1 MHFRPT
7 FWPTMF
13 TLPALVVL
21 LGLATWQLER
31 LQWKEGLIAERTA
44 RTTAAPIGLPVPGA
58 LLSPE
63 ALADL
68 DYRRARAAGRFLHDR
83 EMYLAA
89 RTMQGS
95 VGYQVVT
102 PLEQADGSFVLVN
115 RGWVPDD
122 RKDPAA
128 RPDGQVTGTV
138 AVEGAIRIPGRQH
151 WLQPDNEPA
160 KNLWFW
166 SDLAAM
172 AGHARIPSDRL
183 VPVFLEAGAAPNPGG
198 LPIGGQTR
206 VNLPNDHLQYA
217 ITWFALAIGLAVIYV
232 VYHLRRP

>member
-21 LGLATWQLER
+21 LGLGTWQLER

-44 RTTAAPIGLPVPGA
+44 RTTAAPIGLPEPGA
-58 LLSPE
+58 QLSPA

-68 DYRRARAAGRFLHDR
+68 DYRRAQATGQFLHDR

-89 RTMQGS
+89 RTMQGA

-102 PLEQADGSFVLVN
+102 PLERADGSFLLVN

-122 RKDPAA
+122 RKDPAT
-128 RPDGQVTGTV
+128 RPDGQVSGTV

-172 AGHARIPSDRL
+172 AGHATIPPDRL
-183 VPVFLEAGAAPNPGG
+183 VPVFLEAGAAPHPGG

-217 ITWFALAIGLAVIYV
+217 ITWFALAVGLAVIYV

>member
-21 LGLATWQLER
+21 LGLGTWQLER

-44 RTTAAPIGLPVPGA
+44 RTTAAPIGLPEPGA
-58 LLSPE
+58 RLSPA

-68 DYRRARAAGRFLHDR
+68 DYRRAQATGQFLHDR

-89 RTMQGS
+89 RTMQGA

-102 PLEQADGSFVLVN
+102 PLKRADGSFLLVN

-122 RKDPAA
+122 RKDPAT
-128 RPDGQVTGTV
+128 RPDGQVSGTV

-172 AGHARIPSDRL
+172 AGHAAIPPDRL
-183 VPVFLEAGAAPNPGG
+183 VPVFLEAGAAPNPDG

-217 ITWFALAIGLAVIYV
+217 ITWFALAVGLAVIYV

>member
-1 MHFRPT
+1 
-7 FWPTMF
+7 
-13 TLPALVVL
+13 
-21 LGLATWQLER
+21 
-31 LQWKEGLIAERTA
+31 
-44 RTTAAPIGLPVPGA
+44 
-58 LLSPE
+58 
-63 ALADL
+63 
-68 DYRRARAAGRFLHDR
+68 
-83 EMYLAA
+83 MYLAA
-89 RTMQGS
+89 RTMQGA

-102 PLEQADGSFVLVN
+102 PLKRADGSFLLVN

-122 RKDPAA
+122 RKDPAT
-128 RPDGQVTGTV
+128 RPDGQVSGTV

-172 AGHARIPSDRL
+172 AGHAAIPPDQL
-183 VPVFLEAGAAPNPGG
+183 VPVFLEAGAAPNPDG

-217 ITWFALAIGLAVIYV
+217 ITWFALAVGLAVIYV